1 MNRLAIKGD
10 GLMRKCIQC
19 NQPIHETIHIYNLF
33 KPPQIFCERCE
44 TLWLNSKFIKMVGVL
59 SALTTKFLLMANVMT
74 VNS

>member
-1 MNRLAIKGD
+1 
-10 GLMRKCIQC
+10 MRKCIQC

-33 KPPQIFCERCE
+33 KPLRYFVNDVKHYGLTP
-44 TLWLNSKFIKMVGVL
+44 KFIKMVGVL

>member
-1 MNRLAIKGD
+1 
-10 GLMRKCIQC
+10 MRKCIQC

-44 TLWLNSKFIKMVGVL
+44 TLWLNSKIHKDGRCPKL